1 MSRTTDAR
9 VATRNLVWLSELHQT
24 DVDVA
29 GGKGANLGEVLAA
42 GLPVPDGFV
51 ITAPAYL
58 DAMERAGVRER
69 LQQLARD
76 LADSDAGSASARAAE
91 LQGIVRSAELPTE
104 LATQI
109 RDAYARLGDD
119 VFVAVRSSAVGEDSA
134 SASFAGMNE
143 SFTNVRGGDEVLAR
157 VVDCWASLFG
167 ARACAYRA
175 SQGIDAEPAIAVVV
189 QEMIE
194 AGKSG
199 VMFTA
204 DPTTGDRSRIVIEA
218 TFGFGQALVGGEVEP
233 DTYVVTHDHPKLL
246 STHVGAQRYALVRHA
261 DGNEVRVD
269 LHRDE
274 GSPPVLTDTE
284 ILRIAIL
291 GRQIEE
297 LYGVPQDVEWA
308 ISEGMVWIVQARPIT
323 TIGRSDAQAPATTS
337 ASPAS
342 SGPPLVRGLGAS
354 PGRASGRVHILRSP
368 AEGEQFADGE
378 ILVAASTS
386 PDWMS
391 VMRRAAAVVT
401 DAGGVTCH
409 AAIVSRELGVPCIVG
424 ARDATRVLSDGAIV
438 TVDAYDGTVVSG
450 VPVPTAVREVS
461 PTAAGPTSG
470 AEPEPL
476 GTHVYVNL
484 AVGTHVDEI
493 AQLPVDGVGLL
504 RAELL
509 LTDALGG
516 RHPSHV
522 IASEGGDVFVARL
535 AEALLPIARAFAPRP
550 VVYRTADFRSNEFRN
565 LEGGSEYEPVEANPM
580 IGYRGCF
587 RYVDD
592 PSMFRLEL
600 EALARVREETP
611 NLHLMI
617 PFVRTKWELERCL
630 ELVAASPLGRQ
641 RGLHRWVMA
650 EVPSVVYR
658 IPEYAALGIDG
669 VSIGSNDLTQLV
681 LGVDRDSPACA
692 ALFDEADDAVLDAI
706 RQIIERAHAA
716 NMTASLC
723 GQAPS
728 NRPEFAQRLVEY
740 GIDSISVDPSA
751 VPRVRAV
758 IAGAERKLLL
768 DAARGVVRNG
778 AGNRARC
785 VD

>member
-1 MSRTTDAR
+1 MGRTTDAG
-9 VATRNLVWLSELHQT
+9 VATRDVVWLSELHQT
-24 DVDVA
+24 DVDIA
-29 GGKGANLGEVLAA
+29 GGKGANLGEVMDA

-51 ITAPAYL
+51 ITAPAYI
-58 DAMERAGVRER
+58 DAMERAGVRDR
-69 LQQLARD
+69 LRD
-76 LADSDAGSASARAAE
+76 LARELAHGDEGSASAGATE
-91 LQGIVRSAELPTE
+91 LQGIVRSAELPSE

-109 RDAYARLGDD
+109 LDAYARLGDD

-143 SFTNVRGGDEVLAR
+143 SFTNVQGGDELLAR

-175 SQGIDAEPAIAVVV
+175 SQGIDAEPTIAVVV

-194 AGKSG
+194 AGRAG

-218 TFGFGQALVGGEVEP
+218 AFGFGQALVGGEVEP

-246 STHVGAQRYALVRHA
+246 STHVGAQRFALVRHA
-261 DGNEVRVD
+261 DGHEVRVD
-269 LHRDE
+269 LHRDAA
-274 GSPPVLTDTE
+274 SPPVLTDTE
-284 ILRIAIL
+284 VLRIAML
-291 GRQIEE
+291 GRQVEGH
-297 LYGVPQDVEWA
+297 YGQPQDVEWA
-308 ISEGMVWIVQARPIT
+308 ISEGVVWVVQARPIT
-323 TIGRSDAQAPATTS
+323 TFGRSDVPAPPGLS
-337 ASPAS
+337 SPS
-342 SGPPLVRGLGAS
+342 PSTPPLVRGLGAS
-354 PGRASGRVHILRSP
+354 PGRASGRVHVLRSP
-368 AEGEQFADGE
+368 AEGDQFSDGE

-386 PDWMS
+386 PDWMPL
-391 VMRRAAAVVT
+391 MRRAAAVVT
-401 DAGGVTCH
+401 EAGGVTCH

-424 ARDATRVLSDGAIV
+424 ARDATSVLTDGAIV
-438 TVDAYDGTVVSG
+438 TVDAGDGSVVRG
-450 VPVPTAVREVS
+450 AAVPTPVHVA
-461 PTAAGPTSG
+461 PPATPAPTSDPG
-470 AEPEPL
+470 AEAL
-476 GTHVYVNL
+476 GTRVYVNL
-484 AVGTHVDEI
+484 AVATHVDEV

-509 LTDALGG
+509 LTDALQG
-516 RHPSHV
+516 RHPRHV
-522 IASEGGDVFVARL
+522 IASEGGDAFVARL
-535 AEALLPIARAFAPRP
+535 ADALLPIARAFAPRP

-565 LEGGSEYEPVEANPM
+565 LEGGAEYEPVEANPM

-600 EALARVREETP
+600 DAVARVREETG
-611 NLHLMI
+611 NVHLMI
-617 PFVRTKWELERCL
+617 PYVRTKWELEACL
-630 ELVAASPLGRQ
+630 ELVESSPLGRQ
-641 RGLHRWVMA
+641 RGVHRWVMA
-650 EVPSVVYR
+650 EVPSIVYR
-658 IPEYAALGIDG
+658 IPEYAALGIEG

-706 RQIIERAHAA
+706 RQIIEGAHAA
-716 NMTASLC
+716 NISASLC

-751 VPRVRAV
+751 VQRVRAV
-758 IAGAERKLLL
+758 VASAERKLLL
-768 DAARGVVRNG
+768 DAARSVTSGRDG
-778 AGNRARC
+778 KDGRS
-785 VD
+785 